1 MLPQIVREP
10 ELRFLEQS
18 WELLSGPD
26 VDEICVRSLEEL
38 IWLREKQCRK
48 NVLADYMVYC
58 YNREAYRTLKQIYGQ
73 DIRMTM
79 PAELNFDE
87 LRDLSYTD
95 ADFLFY
101 GHLPLMVSAQCQ
113 RKNSTGCDR
122 KNSWMTL
129 KDRYGKDFYVKNQ
142 CKGCFNEIYNGEP
155 LWLGSEIRKV
165 RRLAPGICAFISRKR
180 QERKLLQSTGLPVK
194 YLRESRQSF
203 HSRILQKDTLREEY
217 YRW

>member
-113 RKNSTGCDR
+113 RKNSIGCDR

-165 RRLAPGICAFISRKR
+165 RRLAPGN
-180 QERKLLQSTGLPVK
+180 
-194 YLRESRQSF
+194 LRLHFTKE
-203 HSRILQKDTLREEY
+203 TREEASAV
-217 YRW
+217 YRASCEILEGKPAELPFPNFTKGHFKRGIL

>member
-1 MLPQIVREP
+1 MAQR
-10 ELRFLEQS
+10 
-18 WELLSGPD
+18 
-26 VDEICVRSLEEL
+26 
-38 IWLREKQCRK
+38 KAMRK

-129 KDRYGKDFYVKNQ
+129 KDRYGKDFYVKINVKDVLMKSITESL
-142 CKGCFNEIYNGEP
+142 CG
-155 LWLGSEIRKV
+155 LDLRSEKSAGWPR
-165 RRLAPGICAFISRKR
+165 GICAFISRKR
-180 QERKLLQSTGLPVK
+180 QERKLPQSTGLPVK